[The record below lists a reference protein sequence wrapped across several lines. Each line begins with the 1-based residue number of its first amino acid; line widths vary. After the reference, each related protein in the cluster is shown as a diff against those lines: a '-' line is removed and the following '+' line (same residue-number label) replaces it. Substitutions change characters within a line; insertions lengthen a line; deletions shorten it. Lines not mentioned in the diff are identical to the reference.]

1 MSEEKEQPVRPALR
15 DDFFCTPPLHIV
27 LVEPEIPGNTGNVAR
42 MCYATGSQ
50 LHLVEPLGFEITN
63 SRLRRAGL
71 DYWKDIN
78 VQVHPTLDDV
88 IGPVLPPERCFFFST
103 RATKSFWEIPIQ
115 PGDALIFG
123 KESTGLGPE
132 RVETYKD
139 QLYHIPLAAG
149 TVRSINLSNS
159 VAIALF
165 DGYRRIAGIS

>member
-1 MSEEKEQPVRPALR
+1 MTEQVVRPARR
-15 DDFFCTPPLHIV
+15 DDFFCTPPLHVV

-71 DYWKDIN
+71 DYWEHIN
-78 VQVHPTLDDV
+78 VRVYPSLEDV
-88 IGPVLPPERCFFFST
+88 IGPVLPLERCFFFST
-103 RATKSFWEIPIQ
+103 RATRPCWEIPLQ

-123 KESTGLGPE
+123 KESKGLGPE
-132 RVETYKD
+132 RVEQYKN
-139 QLYHIPLAAG
+139 QLYHIPLAPD

-165 DGYRRIAGIS
+165 DGYRRIAGIA